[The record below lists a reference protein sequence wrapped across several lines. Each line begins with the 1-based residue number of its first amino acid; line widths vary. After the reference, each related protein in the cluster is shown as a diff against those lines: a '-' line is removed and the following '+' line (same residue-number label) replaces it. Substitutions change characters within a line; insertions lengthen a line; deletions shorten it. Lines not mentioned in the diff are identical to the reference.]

1 MFVFFFSYMK
11 NEKIRPLSER
21 TVFFFILG
29 AGTQQSLFR
38 DDKTYVSLTVIR
50 DGRLKALAY

>member
-1 MFVFFFSYMK
+1 MK
-11 NEKIRPLSER
+11 RLGLSLRELF
-21 TVFFFILG
+21 FFFILG